1 MSGVRDDHD
10 AGGLSLSAPFV
21 RRPVATALLAI
32 GVLVLGAA
40 AYFQLPVAALPR
52 VDSPTIMV
60 QAQLP
65 GASPE
70 TMAASMA
77 APLERRFGRIAGLTE
92 MTSTSTLGSSNI
104 ILQFDLERSIEG
116 AGRDVQAAIAAAS
129 GDLPSDLPSR
139 PTQRRIDPS
148 DSPILIVAI
157 RSDTLGIPQ
166 LFDYA
171 DTVLAPRVASLE
183 GVGQVVVGGSAQ
195 PAVRIEVDP
204 GALGARGIGMDEVR
218 AAVSGATRLRPAGRI
233 TGHGRRL
240 EIQPSSQLFGPEA
253 YRDVAIRSASGTLVR
268 LGDVAE
274 VSRGV
279 VNDRA
284 AAWADGRQAVLL
296 VIRREPGANVIETV
310 DRIRAILPRL
320 RELVPPAVELET
332 VIDRSSTIRAA
343 VDEVQRSL
351 LLSVVLVVFVVFL
364 FLRSARATLVPSV
377 AVPLS
382 LAGTFAAMYL
392 LGFSLNVLSL
402 MALTVSTG
410 FVVDDAIVVTENVV
424 RYLEKGYA
432 PMRAALEGA
441 RQIGFTI
448 VSITVS
454 LLAVFLPILFMGGVV
469 GRLFREMALTLGA
482 AITIS
487 AVVSL
492 TVTPAMCAQL
502 LRAGHGTK
510 ASEGRVSRWLER
522 GFDALARAYGTGL
535 DRALRFRKTTLTTL
549 LLAVALTGV
558 LAYQIPKGLFPT
570 QDTGIMFGST
580 AAPDDVS
587 FPALVERQLGVT
599 ETIRADPA
607 VEHVV
612 AFIGSGPGGGSA
624 NTSSLFASLRPMR
637 ERRVAASVVAGRVSR
652 QFAGDPEVQVFFTP
666 AQDLRVGGRMSRS
679 AFQYTLQ
686 GDDVGELRAWASR
699 LVNELRT
706 EPMLR
711 QVSSDQTDAGL
722 ALHIAIDR
730 PRAARLGIT
739 PRDIDVAL
747 SSAFGQRQIATTYH
761 DETQVRVVL
770 EVSRERRDTPDDLAD
785 VHVRSASGEL
795 VPLRAI
801 TTVTRRRTPLAVNHQ
816 GQIPSV
822 TVTFDMAPGGAL
834 ADAVAIVHAAR
845 DRIHLP
851 ASIQAGF
858 AGTAQTYQDSAAR
871 QPILILAAILAVYLV
886 LGMLYES
893 LVHPLTILS
902 TLPPAAVGALIVL
915 WAVGLALD
923 VVALIGIVLLVG
935 IVAKNAIMMIDFAI
949 EKQREEGLSAERAIH
964 EAATQ
969 RFRPILMTTLAA
981 IGGAIPL
988 ALGTDVGSELRVP
1001 LGVTIAS
1008 GLAASQLLTLFTTP
1022 VVYVTLDR
1030 FAKTTRPS
1038 REEGAPEEGAP
1049 AAAPDTTTTTPHTAP
1064 EVTP

>member
-1 MSGVRDDHD
+1 M
-10 AGGLSLSAPFV
+10 SLSSPFV
-21 RRPVATALLAI
+21 RRPVATALLAL
-32 GVLVLGAA
+32 GVLVAGTI
-40 AYFQLPVAALPR
+40 AYAQLPVAALPR

-92 MTSTSTLGSSNI
+92 MTSSSSLGSSTI
-104 ILQFDLERSIEG
+104 ILQFDLDRSIEA

-129 GDLPSDLPSR
+129 ADLPSDLPQR

-148 DSPILIVAI
+148 DTPILIVALT
-157 RSDTLGIPQ
+157 SDTIPIPELFGI
-166 LFDYA
+166 A
-171 DTVLAPRVASLE
+171 DAVLAPRVAAVE
-183 GVGQVVVGGSAQ
+183 GVGQVFVGGSAQ

-204 GALGARGIGMDEVR
+204 AALEARGLGMDDVR
-218 AAVSGATRLRPAGRI
+218 AAVTGATRLGPAGRI

-240 EIQPSSQLFGPEA
+240 EIQPSTQLVGAEA
-253 YRDVAIRSASGTLVR
+253 YRDVAIRSAAGALVR
-268 LGDVAE
+268 VGDVAE
-274 VSRGV
+274 VSDGV
-279 VNDRA
+279 VNERA
-284 AAWADGRQAVLL
+284 AAWADGRRAVLL
-296 VIRREPGANVIETV
+296 VIRREPGANVIDTV
-310 DRIRAILPRL
+310 DRVRALLPGL
-320 RELVPPAVELET
+320 RALVPPAVSLEP
-332 VIDRSSTIRAA
+332 VIDRSATIRAA
-343 VDEVQRSL
+343 VEEVQRSL
-351 LLSVVLVVFVVFL
+351 VLSVVLVVLVVFL
-364 FLRSARATLVPSV
+364 FLRSGRATLVPSV

-392 LGFSLNVLSL
+392 LDFSLNVLSL

-424 RYLEKGYA
+424 RVMEGEGRRKGWPA
-432 PMRAALEGA
+432 MRSALEGA

-454 LLAVFLPILFMGGVV
+454 LLAVFVPILFMGGVV
-469 GRLFREMALTLGA
+469 GRLFREMALTLAA

-487 AVVSL
+487 ALVSL
-492 TVTPAMCAQL
+492 TVTPTLCAQL
-502 LRAGHGTK
+502 LG
-510 ASEGRVSRWLER
+510 EGRGHASPGRLSRALER
-522 GFDALARAYGTGL
+522 AFDALSRAYAAGLARAL
-535 DRALRFRKTTLTTL
+535 HFRKATLATL
-549 LLAVALTGV
+549 ALAVIATVG

-587 FPALVERQLGVT
+587 FPALVERQLRVT
-599 ETIRADPA
+599 STIRADPA
-607 VEHVV
+607 VAHVV
-612 AFIGSGPGGGSA
+612 AFIGSGPGGGSS
-624 NTSSLFASLRPMR
+624 NTSTLFASLRPMS
-637 ERRVAASVVAGRVSR
+637 ERRVAASAVAGRVAR
-652 QFAGDPEVQVFFTP
+652 GFAGDPEVQVFFTP

-679 AFQYTLQ
+679 AYQYTLQ
-686 GDDVGELRAWASR
+686 GEDVAALRAWAAR
-699 LVNELRT
+699 LVSELRN
-706 EPMLR
+706 ERSLR
-711 QVSSDQTDAGL
+711 QVTSDQTDAGL
-722 ALHIAIDR
+722 ALRLDIDR
-730 PRAARLGIT
+730 PMASRLGIT
-739 PRDIDVAL
+739 PRAIDVAL
-747 SSAFGQRQIATTYH
+747 ASAFGQRQIATTYR

-770 EVSRERRDTPDDLAD
+770 EVQASHRDAPDDLSR
-785 VHVRSASGEL
+785 VHVRSQSGAL

-801 TTVTRRRTPLAVNHQ
+801 TTMTRERTPLAVNHQ

-822 TVTFDMAPGGAL
+822 TITFDMEPGSAL
-834 ADAVAIVHAAR
+834 ADAVRIVEAAR
-845 DRIHLP
+845 ERIHVP

-858 AGTAQTYQDSAAR
+858 AGTAQTFQSSTAR
-871 QPILILAAILAVYLV
+871 QPMLILAAILAVYLV

-902 TLPPAAVGALIVL
+902 TLPPAAVGALVVL
-915 WAVGLALD
+915 WATGLTLD
-923 VVALIGIVLLVG
+923 VVASIGIVLLVG

-949 EKQREEGLSAERAIH
+949 ETQRERGVPAVEAIR

-981 IGGAIPL
+981 IGGALPL
-988 ALGTDVGSELRVP
+988 ALGTDVGAELRVP

-1030 FAKTTRPS
+1030 FARTTRRS
-1038 REEGAPEEGAP
+1038 ERSDGAARSAP
-1049 AAAPDTTTTTPHTAP
+1049 LP

>member
-1 MSGVRDDHD
+1 MSDTRDENEG
-10 AGGLSLSAPFV
+10 GGLSLSAPFV
-21 RRPVATALLAI
+21 RRPIATALFAI
-32 GVLVLGAA
+32 GILVLGGV

-148 DSPILIVAI
+148 DSPIMIVAI
-157 RSDTLGIPQ
+157 RSDTLGIPR

-171 DTVLAPRVASLE
+171 DSVLAPRVASLE
-183 GVGQVVVGGSAQ
+183 GVGQVIVGGSAQ
-195 PAVRIEVDP
+195 PAIRIEVDP
-204 GALGARGIGMDEVR
+204 SALGARGIGMDEVR

-233 TGHGRRL
+233 TGNGRRF

-310 DRIRAILPRL
+310 DRIRAILPQL
-320 RELVPPAVELET
+320 RELVPPAVELEP
-332 VIDRSSTIRAA
+332 VIDRSHTIRAA
-343 VDEVQRSL
+343 VDEVQQSL
-351 LLSVVLVVFVVFL
+351 VMSVLLVVFVVFL
-364 FLRSARATLVPSV
+364 FLRSVRATLVPSV

-382 LAGTFAAMYL
+382 LAGTFAVMYL
-392 LGFSLNVLSL
+392 MDFSLNVLSL

-424 RYLEKGYA
+424 RYLEKGMS

-448 VSITVS
+448 VSITAA

-469 GRLFREMALTLGA
+469 GRLFREMALTLGV

-487 AVVSL
+487 AFVSL

-502 LRAGHGTK
+502 LRGPHAH
-510 ASEGRVSRWLER
+510 ASEGRISRWLGR
-522 GFDALARAYGTGL
+522 GFDALSRAYGVGL
-535 DRALRFRKTTLTTL
+535 DRALRFRKTTLFTL
-549 LLAVALTGV
+549 LLAVGLTGV

-599 ETIRADPA
+599 EIIRADPA

-624 NTSSLFASLRPMR
+624 NTSSLFASLRPMS
-637 ERRVAASVVAGRVSR
+637 ERQVAASVVAGRIGR
-652 QFAGDPEVQVFFTP
+652 RFANDPEVQVFFTP

-686 GDDVGELRAWASR
+686 GDDVGELRAWSAR
-699 LVNELRT
+699 LVSELRT
-706 EPMLR
+706 EPTLR

-730 PRAARLGIT
+730 ARASRLGIT

-770 EVSRERRDTPDDLAD
+770 EVSADQRDTPDDLAN

-801 TTVTRRRTPLAVNHQ
+801 TTVTRERTPLAVNHQ

-834 ADAVAIVHAAR
+834 ADAVRIVEAAR
-845 DRIHLP
+845 ARIHLP
-851 ASIQAGF
+851 SSIQAGF
-858 AGTAQTYQDSAAR
+858 AGTAQTYQASAAR
-871 QPILILAAILAVYLV
+871 QPILILAAILVVYLV

-893 LVHPLTILS
+893 LIHPLTILS
-902 TLPPAAVGALIVL
+902 TLPPAAVGALVVL

-949 EKQREEGLSAERAIH
+949 EKQREEGLTADRAIH
-964 EAATQ
+964 QAATQ

-1030 FAKTTRPS
+1030 FAKTTRK
-1038 REEGAPEEGAP
+1038 
-1049 AAAPDTTTTTPHTAP
+1049 APDDTTDEPSPTPHTGP
-1064 EVTP
+1064 EVMP